1 MSQAI
6 QVHYRPNT
14 RTARAFCFSGSLALP
29 VDDFETAD
37 ALFVAQALQTKIGW
51 TGSLTGGRL
60 PNGDFVFV
68 QQERK

>member
-1 MSQAI
+1 MLQAI

-29 VDDFETAD
+29 VDDFETD
-37 ALFVAQALQTKIGW
+37 AITVAKALQTKIGW
-51 TGSLTGGRL
+51 TGSLTSGRL